1 MEMLKSYI
9 DRFEEYL
16 GGMTYDPAFAN
27 LYNPVHY
34 TLENKGKRIR
44 PAIVM
49 LAYDAFGNKIEE
61 VLPAALSIEVF
72 HNFTLLHDDI
82 MDDAPIRRGKESVFK
97 KFGLNAAILSG
108 DAMLI
113 QSYGYL
119 QSYSSE
125 LFKKLMEIVNVNAIK
140 VCEGQQLD
148 MDFETR
154 DDVTIAEYIT
164 MIELKTAVLIA
175 GGLKM
180 GALIGGASEEQSE
193 HLYQF
198 GKNIG
203 IAFQLQDDILD
214 TYGDKFKVGKQKG
227 GDIIQQKKTYLYLK
241 TLELLEGQQQEQFLN
256 LYHNNSDT
264 KIQDVTKIFDTV
276 VIKEYAQQV
285 KQAYLD
291 LAYSHLNAIDLKEK
305 SKAQFMDFAKYLVE
319 RDF

>member
-82 MDDAPIRRGKESVFK
+82 MDDAPMRRGKESVFK

-119 QSYSSE
+119 QSYPSE

-241 TLELLEGQQQEQFLN
+241 TLELLEGKQQEQFLN
-256 LYHNNSDT
+256 LYHNTSKT
-264 KIQDVTKIFDTV
+264 KVQDVTKIFDTV
-276 VIKEYAQQV
+276 VIREYAQQV

-291 LAYSHLNAIDLKEK
+291 LAYSHLEAIQLSPDKKE
-305 SKAQFMDFAKYLVE
+305 QFLSFAKYLVE
-319 RDF
+319 RDY

>member
-1 MEMLKSYI
+1 MEMLKDYI
-9 DRFEEYL
+9 DIFEEYL
-16 GGMTYDPAFAN
+16 EQVVYDPAFAN
-27 LYNPVHY
+27 LYNPVKY

-49 LAYDAFGNKIEE
+49 LAYDAFGDNIKE

-82 MDDAPIRRGKESVFK
+82 MDDAPTRRGKDSVYK
-97 KFGLNAAILSG
+97 KYGLNAAILSG

-119 QSYSSE
+119 QSYSVG
-125 LFKKLMEIVNVNAIK
+125 LFKKLMEIVNTNAIK

-154 DDVTIAEYIT
+154 DNVTIAEYIT

-180 GALIGGASEEQSE
+180 GALIGGANDEQSE

-227 GDIIQQKKTYLYLK
+227 GDILQKKKTYLYLK
-241 TLELLEGQQQEQFLN
+241 TMELLEGQAQSDFES
-256 LYHNNSDT
+256 LYNSD
-264 KIQDVTKIFDTV
+264 KENKVIDVTSVFDTV
-276 VIKEYAQQV
+276 VIKEYAEQV

-291 LAYSHLNAIDLKEK
+291 LAYSHLNAVNLDEESIAVFQ
-305 SKAQFMDFAKYLVE
+305 SFAKYLVE
-319 RDF
+319 RDY

>member
-1 MEMLKSYI
+1 MDLLNNYI
-9 DRFEEYL
+9 NRFEEYL
-16 GGMTYDPAFAN
+16 DLLEYDPTFAN
-27 LYNPVHY
+27 LYNPVKY

-49 LAYDAFGNKIEE
+49 LAYDAFGKNIEE

-82 MDDAPIRRGKESVFK
+82 MDDAPMRRGKDSVFK
-97 KFGLNAAILSG
+97 KYGLNAAILSG

-113 QSYGYL
+113 QSYSYL
-119 QSYSSE
+119 QKYPNE

-154 DDVTIAEYIT
+154 DDVTISEYIT

-180 GALIGGASEEQSE
+180 GALIGGASDEQSE
-193 HLYQF
+193 HFYQF

-241 TLELLEGQQQEQFLN
+241 TVELLEGKAETDFLE
-256 LYHNNSDT
+256 LYHNDGDD
-264 KIQDVTKIFDTV
+264 KVAAVTKIFDTV
-276 VIKEYAQQV
+276 VIKEYAEQV
-285 KQAYLD
+285 KKAYLD
-291 LAYSHLNAIDLKEK
+291 LAYSHLNAIQLNEK
-305 SKAQFMDFAKYLVE
+305 SKAQFVDFAKYLVE
-319 RDF
+319 RDY